1 MSEKEEK
8 QLSDLIM
15 QTLEASGSLA
25 AVKAMIRQQVFNVVN
40 NEPPSS
46 QININDKDKKQTKYQ
61 PSQQNLKQKESAL
74 HMSNK
79 TLQSALKNEEEKLTL
94 VLVKELL
101 KYYQMDYT
109 LNIFSSE
116 ANLQEDPDRSSLAQQ
131 TKTNQSEKKPILVQ
145 IVQNCLSGK
154 NVNTSSY
161 KNESS
166 TSAAAPK
173 EAQKTQLKQKEEPIK
188 QNKEINQKKEA
199 ITNKYSVTKY
209 DNIKNISNKYDK
221 NNEIEES
228 MGGFEDISEEEDYSK
243 PPSKPKQV
251 QGKSSAQNNE
261 RKNPM
266 FSSMED
272 TYGASMS
279 YGHDQS
285 VDSMKLEEEYDY
297 NENIA

>member
-40 NEPPSS
+40 NEPPS
-46 QININDKDKKQTKYQ
+46 QINTKDKDKKQAKYQ
-61 PSQQNLKQKESAL
+61 SSQQNLKQKESAL

-79 TLQSALKNEEEKLTL
+79 ALQNALKNEEEKLAL
-94 VLVKELL
+94 MLVKELL
-101 KYYQMDYT
+101 EYYQMDYT

-116 ANLQEDPDRSSLAQQ
+116 TNLQDDPDRSSLAQK
-131 TKTNQSEKKPILVQ
+131 TKTNSSEKKPILVQ
-145 IVQNCLSGK
+145 IVQNSLSGK
-154 NVNTSSY
+154 NTNTSSF

-166 TSAAAPK
+166 SSAAAPK
-173 EAQKTQLKQKEEPIK
+173 EALKTQSKQKEEPNK
-188 QNKEINQKKEA
+188 YNKENTQKKET

-209 DNIKNISNKYDK
+209 DNISSKYDK
-221 NNEIEES
+221 NNDIEES
-228 MGGFEDISEEEDYSK
+228 MGGFDQVSDEEDYSK
-243 PPSKPKQV
+243 PISKQA
-251 QGKSSAQNNE
+251 QGKNSVQNNE

-285 VDSMKLEEEYDY
+285 VDSMQLEEEYDY
-297 NENIA
+297 NENIS